1 MLGEIERARDALH
14 AIPADLSRD
23 DWVKAGMAAQA
34 AGLDF
39 DAFDQ
44 WSAQAANYDPRAARD
59 TWRSFKQGKGIGPGT
74 LFALAKAHGHKPAE
88 RMKNDRTGPSKA
100 APRRAPVDALWA
112 RFDPASPHHTYVAAK
127 SAQGVPLEG
136 LRVVPEG
143 DPLTIAGQKM
153 AGALVVPAYGP
164 EGLQS
169 LQFIP
174 TQGKKLNAPGAPM
187 AGAWF
192 TVGELTP
199 GPVYVCEGI
208 GQAWACWIATGRPA
222 VVSFGWGNVERVARA
237 LNRDDLTLVPDA
249 GKEDAARRIAL
260 ELGCAVACMPEGE
273 PTNFDAND
281 YGQREGFDA
290 LEVLLTQARKPESPL
305 PLLKPLSV
313 ADVLSNPA
321 PPPRWAWEGFLPRG
335 VVSML
340 GAHGGTGKSTVA
352 LMLAVCADLGRP
364 LFGVPVDQGPAL
376 FVSLEDSGHVV
387 RHRLAAICRAWNI
400 DPKTLHRLR
409 IVDGTSNPELFTAE
423 GRGSGHVT
431 AVFNE
436 LRELVQSGG
445 FSLVVIDNAS
455 DAFGADEIQRV
466 QVRAFVRSLATL
478 AADNDAA
485 VLILAHVDKNTS
497 RARKAEG
504 GEGYSGSTAWHNSVR
519 SRLFMS
525 RAEDGTLTLEHQK
538 NNLGPLRDPLCLVWP
553 LGGLPESI
561 HVDAF
566 AGRLQGRA
574 DDERAAAIL
583 RLIAEYEDR
592 QQYASPATTSRNHV
606 HAVLKADPA
615 FAGLKLKP
623 DDTKRV
629 VTQAQRAGWLEVL
642 DYRDANRKPHQ
653 RWTVTS
659 KGREFAQIPP
669 APTAPTAPTSL
680 DGAPSADGAK
690 QGAPTAPTCVG
701 GVGDSA
707 RTKDGANAEP
717 KP

>member
-1 MLGEIERARDALH
+1 MLGDLERAREALH
-14 AIPADLSRD
+14 AIPPDLARD
-23 DWVKAGMAAQA
+23 EWVKVGMAAHA

-39 DAFDQ
+39 DAFNQ

-59 TWRSFKQGKGIGPGT
+59 TWRSFKSGKGIGPGT
-74 LFALAKAHGHKPAE
+74 LFAHAKEHGHKPAE
-88 RMKNDRTGPSKA
+88 RPNNGHA
-100 APRRAPVDALWA
+100 APIKARTQRVSVATLWA
-112 RFDPASPHHTYVAAK
+112 RFDPATPHHPYIEAK
-127 SAQGVPLEG
+127 LAHGAPLDG

-143 DPLTIAGQKM
+143 DPLTIAGQRM

-164 EGLQS
+164 DGLQS
-169 LQFIP
+169 MQFIP
-174 TQGKKLNAPGAPM
+174 PEGKKLNAPGAPM

-192 TVGELTP
+192 TVGDLSP

-208 GQAWACWIATGRPA
+208 GQAWACWTATGRPA
-222 VVSFGWGNVERVARA
+222 VVCFGWGNVERVARA
-237 LNRDDLTLVPDA
+237 LNRAQLVLVPDS
-249 GKEDAARRIAL
+249 GKEDAAQRIARD
-260 ELGCAVACMPEGE
+260 LGCAVAFMPEGE
-273 PTNFDAND
+273 PANFDAND

-290 LEVLLTQARKPESPL
+290 LEVLLTQASSPELPP

-313 ADVLSNPA
+313 ADVLSNPS
-321 PPPRWAWEGFLPRG
+321 PPPRWAWDGFLPHG
-335 VVSML
+335 VVSMF

-364 LFGVPVDQGPAL
+364 LFGVPVEQGPAL
-376 FVSLEDSGHVV
+376 FVSLEDSGQVV
-387 RHRLAAICRAWNI
+387 RHRLAAICRAWHI
-400 DPKTLHRLR
+400 DPQTLRHLR

-431 AVFNE
+431 AVFDE
-436 LRELVQSGG
+436 LRKLVQSGG

-478 AADNDAA
+478 AAENDAA
-485 VLILAHVDKNTS
+485 VLILAHVDKGTS

-519 SRLFMS
+519 SRLLMS

-538 NNLGPLRDPLCLVWP
+538 SNLGPLRDPLTLIWP
-553 LGGLPESI
+553 PGGLPESAQV
-561 HVDAF
+561 HSF

-574 DDERAAAIL
+574 DDESAAAIL
-583 RLIAEYEDR
+583 RLIAEYEAR

-615 FAGLKLKP
+615 FVSLKLKP

-629 VTQAQRAGWLEVL
+629 ITQAQRVGWLEVF

-653 RWTVTS
+653 RWTVTDQ
-659 KGREFAQIPP
+659 GRVFAQIPP
-669 APTAPTAPTSL
+669 APTVPTAPTPKDGAQSAHGAEECAPTAPS
-680 DGAPSADGAK
+680 S
-690 QGAPTAPTCVG
+690 VG
-701 GVGDSA
+701 GMGGGA
-707 RTKDGANAEP
+707 RTSQVSAEALQ
-717 KP
+717 